1 MKRFVF
7 AVVVLFAVALAFPS
21 TGFGCGVKGDHAKGE
36 GEHAHKD
43 ACPMKDKKVA
53 EKTEVAMTGQLLCM
67 HCNLHKE
74 EKCRKVFQSADNQ
87 EKLYNLCPGT
97 KVDLDTHLTVL
108 EALGFSYSARTSADF
123 QSTAPGGTSRRGSPG
138 PPRRS
143 PR

>member
-43 ACPMKDKKVA
+43 TCPMKDKKVA

-67 HCNLHKE
+67 NCNLHKE

-97 KVDLDTHLTVL
+97 KVDLEAIAEEGAATVSIKGHVVKAEDGSEML
-108 EALGFSYSARTSADF
+108 MIESAEKV
-123 QSTAPGGTSRRGSPG
+123 APKA
-138 PPRRS
+138 
-143 PR
+143 